1 MLLLFRRCDAPLFLF
16 FPSVKHTRKP
26 QHARF
31 SSSLFCSPFVRS
43 SLPLSHQTHI
53 CPSSTFT
60 GQLVTNLPLV
70 TAWISELTKTFLQLP
85 PIDGSLGLMND
96 GGKAAEQRRTDEAL
110 VDGGGGNYATLGGAQ
125 QRTSPS
131 SSSAS
136 FDPARLFSV
145 IRQRSRGVQDL
156 AALLSSGSSN
166 ADRSGLV
173 QALPLPNLRQAC
185 FLALELGRKD
195 MLSLLLDTYG
205 LPSTRL
211 REPPS
216 SRFFQRGGPSSTS
229 PPPSQSASPPLSP
242 ISSAPA
248 PAPTPAVAREE
259 QHLLTRALQKG
270 DAAMVQLVV
279 GYVEGQDPDVHVPE
293 LPK

>member
-1 MLLLFRRCDAPLFLF
+1 MEE
-16 FPSVKHTRKP
+16 K
-26 QHARF
+26 AR
-31 SSSLFCSPFVRS
+31 
-43 SLPLSHQTHI
+43 
-53 CPSSTFT
+53 
-60 GQLVTNLPLV
+60 
-70 TAWISELTKTFLQLP
+70 
-85 PIDGSLGLMND
+85 
-96 GGKAAEQRRTDEAL
+96 EQRRTDQAL
-110 VDGGGGNYATLGGAQ
+110 AGGDGNYATMGGGVQ
-125 QRTSPS
+125 QRTSSS

-136 FDPARLFSV
+136 FDPTRLFSV
-145 IRQRSRGVQDL
+145 IRQRSSRVQDL

-166 ADRSGLV
+166 SGSSGIG

-185 FLALELGRKD
+185 FLALELGRKE

-211 REPPS
+211 REPLSSGFSQEGGRRPPPS
-216 SRFFQRGGPSSTS
+216 SSS

-248 PAPTPAVAREE
+248 PAPSPAVARDE

-279 GYVEGQDPDVHVPE
+279 GYVEGEDPDVHVPE